1 MSQKAI
7 ADAQKLAGEAKIFFD
22 TLDGKHKTVK
32 DNDSVMTK
40 QLEEKKSLE
49 TLRNQLKGL
58 LGKLDD
64 QNKSLSSTTSQ
75 LDKIEADI
83 KALGDEVETD
93 ARARLKGEAE
103 RLESEKASLMKQQ
116 AAEEAKVTSKQ
127 AEIDALIAKGFSKP
141 YDTIDVFLTAVESLC
156 DAEAAMPELLTDIK
170 AKVVDIDNK
179 TWDVLGEQRTQ
190 AKKAKESAV
199 NIRDV
204 EVDKLKAA
212 IVVQIKKAYDINYA
226 LKVIASASDKEIKEI
241 GTSRAASMEKSRL
254 AVEEC
259 YFDLL
264 NRNKEMKAHVD
275 KCIAAPKIED
285 RLYHLNN
292 ARKLLDDMK
301 KEYVDEAAKGVANM
315 LTELKAAVAAV
326 EAIWTPTKTPLD
338 AKLKELDAM
347 RKAAADAPAGGCC
360 GGGERGKL
368 EKEANVFENEKVKP
382 LRTPHEPFMKR
393 VHGALGN
400 YTGVYYV
407 DPKPEVKTLGDI
419 PFFDLKSKNGGSS
432 AEVDQMILDA
442 KYRLKRAE
450 ADAKQAVKSL
460 QAPAATA
467 ERQMPEI
474 VYFADTA
481 KECDDEIDPPSVFAG
496 GGWDRAENK
505 YRETAATASTEA
517 TNALA
522 AGKKLLTEATALLV
536 TIEADAAT
544 ARDNNIEDEERM
556 ADALPNCKKL
566 MSKAAEAKT
575 NFDIVDKAY
584 TTSQKAA
591 EAAEPRRELVV
602 AIREIQE
609 KAKAAYDA
617 TTKGNPEKKELSV
630 AGATEAAALAKKT
643 VEDAQALLEG
653 DKRARPDDLMKGLGG
668 GFAKSQYEPEA
679 KRLLKQAVK
688 EEKAVAKAAK
698 DAKEEAEKAEKKLT
712 TLTSMNGGDEEAMK
726 LISVAKAEKLADE
739 IAKCCDKSFEEAK
752 SVVEKDGLKDAAVNP
767 ANEAMSLMVQEAQ
780 DASNEAVERPLRDVT
795 SDLEKSAA
803 KGAKFQAS
811 IKKLKKESKDA
822 ITDDHVKKCDGLQS
836 AITKA
841 SAEAKKESESLTE
854 EAETATRT
862 GTKAE
867 MLTRIWTY
875 LPKATDR
882 VKATKLKTSEATKNV
897 EALKAL
903 EKELKQLLEE
913 EKNRRDILIK
923 DGYAT
928 MDIANEFAEQAKK
941 AATGAEATGIRI
953 KLWQEKAPCL
963 RPADKDALSAK
974 LQSAHK
980 LPTSFQLEHPVTPIN
995 AKVSPADRLTNLEKM
1010 SGGELYKEAKQAIM
1024 LLGIANAVKPTPQML
1039 LDVDDLEAGTQS
1051 AKEKAIASK
1060 PKTPSTGK
1068 VDYAKIASEV
1078 QKAEK
1083 AVTTALERIDATK
1096 NVSSKACEELA
1107 RKVEYEKSEFS
1118 KRFSAFSKR
1127 RDEFFEG
1134 ETTAKYE
1141 TLQQLIALMKEEN
1154 EGLKSQA
1161 AVVDTNAK
1169 QLNMKDKQLVDAS
1182 ESYANAAKEALN
1194 ALAWLKASLESRKG
1208 EAETKA
1214 SGFCGC
1220 CGGDSGPKKGA
1231 EGWFADFKGR
1241 KLLESSESAAGDAYV
1256 LHEMLV
1262 YSIKKAALK
1271 DIERREAEENER
1283 EEEIKRLAKDCERLV
1298 KLTEDAHKFTVASR
1312 EVIEETCKD
1321 KVLKH
1326 YEECKL
1332 LKTKTPDMEGVKDLA
1347 PDERGI
1353 ILDAV
1358 NECEADALKQKTTV
1372 LRLFD
1377 ESTANENKASAHLEK
1392 VKANAKKCLKQKLDK
1407 SKSSVDRLKEA
1418 EKLHAACEM
1427 DKDIAEK
1434 CATTVE
1440 AATDESRICVGKAF
1454 EDEERSRAA
1463 PREEIHRAN
1472 VKVRERANEAA
1483 KKAQE
1488 AREKALKMKSDVE
1501 TKEKEALEDLL
1512 TMLDNAVKETVK
1524 EEEQVAAC
1532 KLNDATE
1539 IDRPDA
1545 EDEAVPKPKDEKKD
1559 KASAK

>member
-1 MSQKAI
+1 
-7 ADAQKLAGEAKIFFD
+7 
-22 TLDGKHKTVK
+22 
-32 DNDSVMTK
+32 MTK
-40 QLEEKKSLE
+40 QLEEKTSLE
-49 TLRNQLKGL
+49 ILRKQLKDL
-58 LGKLDD
+58 LGTLDD
-64 QNKSLSSTTSQ
+64 TNRSLSSKTSE

-103 RLESEKASLMKQQ
+103 RLESEKASLMKEQ

-141 YDTIDVFLTAVESLC
+141 YDTIDVFLTTVESLC
-156 DAEAAMPELLTDIK
+156 DAEAAMPELLADIK
-170 AKVVDIDNK
+170 AKVVDIENK

-275 KCIAAPKIED
+275 KCIAAPQFED
-285 RLYHLNN
+285 KMYHLNN
-292 ARKLLDDMK
+292 AKKLLDDMK

-326 EAIWTPTKTPLD
+326 EVIWTPTKTPLD

-368 EKEANVFENEKVKP
+368 EKEANEFDNKTVKP

-474 VYFADTA
+474 VDFAATA
-481 KECDDEIDPPSVFAG
+481 KECDDVIDPPSLFG

-566 MSKAAEAKT
+566 MSKAADAKA

-584 TTSQKAA
+584 TTTQKAA

-609 KAKAAYDA
+609 KAKAEYDA

-653 DKRARPDDLMKGLGG
+653 DKRARPDDLMKRLGG

-679 KRLLKQAVK
+679 KRLLRQAVK
-688 EEKAVAKAAK
+688 DEKAVAKAAK

-739 IAKCCDKSFEEAK
+739 IAKCCEKSFEEAK

-780 DASNEAVERPLRDVT
+780 DASEEAVGKPLRDVT
-795 SDLEKSAA
+795 YELEKSAA
-803 KGAKFQAS
+803 TGAKFQAS

-836 AITKA
+836 ALTKA

-854 EAETATRT
+854 ESKTATRT
-862 GTKAE
+862 GTRAE
-867 MLTRIWTY
+867 VLTRIWTY
-875 LPKATDR
+875 LPKAEAS

-913 EKNRRDILIK
+913 EKNRRSILIN
-923 DGYAT
+923 DGMAT
-928 MDIANEFAEQAKK
+928 IRAAKGFAEQARK

-953 KLWQEKAPCL
+953 KLWQEMAPCL
-963 RPADKDALSAK
+963 ADKATLSAK
-974 LQSAHK
+974 LQSACK

-995 AKVSPADRLTNLEKM
+995 AKVSVSPADRLTNLEKM
-1010 SGGELYKEAKQAIM
+1010 QNGDLYKEAKQAIM

-1039 LDVDDLEAGTQS
+1039 LDVDDSEAGTQS

-1068 VDYAKIASEV
+1068 VEYAKIASEV

-1083 AVTTALERIDATK
+1083 AVTTAVERINASK
-1096 NVSSKACEELA
+1096 NVSPEACKELA
-1107 RKVEYEKSEFS
+1107 RKVEHEKSSFSSLFAAYSSQEFFS
-1118 KRFSAFSKR
+1118 KQ
-1127 RDEFFEG
+1127 E
-1134 ETTAKYE
+1134 TAKYE
-1141 TLQQLIALMKEEN
+1141 TLQQLIATMKKEN

-1161 AVVDTNAK
+1161 TVVDTNAK
-1169 QLNMKDKQLVDAS
+1169 QLNMKEKQLVDAS

-1194 ALAWLKASLESRKG
+1194 ALAWLKASLESRKQ
-1208 EAETKA
+1208 EAEAKA
-1214 SGFCGC
+1214 GGFCGC

-1231 EGWFADFKGR
+1231 EGWESDFKGR

-1262 YSIKKAALK
+1262 YRIEEAALK
-1271 DIERREAEENER
+1271 DIKQR
-1283 EEEIKRLAKDCERLV
+1283 EEEELAREEKIKSLAKKCDDLV
-1298 KLTEDAHKFTVASR
+1298 KLTEDACKVTVASR

-1347 PDERGI
+1347 PDEREI

-1377 ESTANENKASAHLEK
+1377 ESTANENTASGALEA
-1392 VKANAKKCLKQKLDK
+1392 VKAKSLKCSRCELDT
-1407 SKSSVDRLKEA
+1407 SRPSVDRLKDA

-1440 AATDESRICVGKAF
+1440 AARDESRTCVGKAF
-1454 EDEERSRAA
+1454 EDEERARAA

-1545 EDEAVPKPKDEKKD
+1545 EDADEAVK